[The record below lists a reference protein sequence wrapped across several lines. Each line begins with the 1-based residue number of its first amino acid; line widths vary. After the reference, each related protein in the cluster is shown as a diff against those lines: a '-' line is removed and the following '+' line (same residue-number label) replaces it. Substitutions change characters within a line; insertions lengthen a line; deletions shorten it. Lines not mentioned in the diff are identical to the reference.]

1 MSCVLSVGYE
11 IETEANLALVHVPR
25 EKVVPVTK
33 SRFFI
38 MNFFAKIQPNL
49 RSFYVHIGTLA
60 FSFACYL
67 TAYCVIGKNPNTAE
81 QAIKL
86 VLWYLPLF
94 FEVAAHYYA
103 MRLPGR
109 VRYLPEA
116 ISARTSTVFII
127 ILGGGKFPMYLHS
140 YYLNHATIIPRPR

>member
-49 RSFYVHIGTLA
+49 RSFYVHIGMLA

-127 ILGGGKFPMYLHS
+127 ILGGGKFPMYLHC
-140 YYLNHATIIPRPR
+140 